1 MRVCGNLSRLL
12 VFCWYNPCDRYQQ
25 REKYQQMKLND
36 RKIRNL
42 RPESRPVRHS
52 DGYGLF
58 LEVTPRGSK
67 LWKMAYRFGGRQK
80 LLSFGAYPI
89 VTLSRA
95 REKCIE
101 AKRQLSE
108 GIDPR
113 AQAAEVKAQQIARTE
128 HTFEKIA
135 AEYVEKRI
143 KEGLSKTT
151 IQKKKWFLKLACAD
165 LGKIPIKEI
174 TAPIVLIPLKKQEE
188 KGNYETAK
196 RLRSTIGQVF
206 RYAVATARAETDPT
220 FALRDALI
228 SPRVK
233 HRAAM
238 TKRDDFKNLVKTIWT
253 FKGSSESI
261 ITALKLMAF
270 LYTRLKNGVWTIP
283 AERMK
288 MRREHA
294 KPLALP
300 VIELLEFH
308 RSQSDGHPRV
318 FPSLTGRDRPI
329 SENTMNQALRR
340 MSFAPS
346 EMTSHGFRAS
356 ASSLINE
363 SGLWNQD
370 AIEAE
375 LSHAD
380 PNQIRRIYHRALYWD
395 ERVKMADWWANQV
408 LQMATDVEA
417 LC

>member
-1 MRVCGNLSRLL
+1 
-12 VFCWYNPCDRYQQ
+12 
-25 REKYQQMKLND
+25 MKLND

-42 RPESRPVRHS
+42 KPESRPVRHS

-58 LEVTPRGSK
+58 LEVTPKGSK
-67 LWKMAYRFGGRQK
+67 LWKMAYRFGGKQK

-95 REKCIE
+95 REKCID

-113 AQAAEVKAQQIARTE
+113 AQAAEVKAQQIAKTE

-135 AEYVEKRI
+135 AEYVEKRR

-151 IQKKKWFLKLACAD
+151 IQKKEWFIQLACAD

-174 TAPIVLIPLKKQEE
+174 TAPIILIPLRKQEDR
-188 KGNYETAK
+188 GNYETAR

-206 RYAVATARAETDPT
+206 RYAVATARADTDPT

-228 SPRVK
+228 TPRVQ

-238 TKRDDFKNLVKTIWT
+238 TKRDDFKNLVQTIWT

-261 ITALKLMAF
+261 ITALKLMTF
-270 LYTRLKNGVWTIP
+270 LYTRPGELRLSYWDEFDLKNGVWTIP

-294 KPLALP
+294 KPL
-300 VIELLEFH
+300 
-308 RSQSDGHPRV
+308 SQSVVDLLKQHRLVSEGHSRV

-340 MSFAPS
+340 MSFSPE

-380 PNQIRRIYHRALYWD
+380 PNQVRRIYHRALYWE
-395 ERVKMADWWANQV
+395 ERVKMADWWADEV
-408 LQMATDVEA
+408 LKMVAGK
-417 LC
+417 

>member
-1 MRVCGNLSRLL
+1 MRVYGNLSRLL
-12 VFCWYNPCDRYQQ
+12 VFCWYNPCVRYQQ

-42 RPESRPVRHS
+42 RPENRPVRHS

-174 TAPIVLIPLKKQEE
+174 TAPIVLIPLKSRRKRATMRQRN
-188 KGNYETAK
+188 GFVRLLAK
-196 RLRSTIGQVF
+196 FFDMLLPLR
-206 RYAVATARAETDPT
+206 AR
-220 FALRDALI
+220 RQ
-228 SPRVK
+228 
-233 HRAAM
+233 
-238 TKRDDFKNLVKTIWT
+238 
-253 FKGSSESI
+253 
-261 ITALKLMAF
+261 
-270 LYTRLKNGVWTIP
+270 TRHSRC
-283 AERMK
+283 E
-288 MRREHA
+288 MR
-294 KPLALP
+294 
-300 VIELLEFH
+300 
-308 RSQSDGHPRV
+308 
-318 FPSLTGRDRPI
+318 
-329 SENTMNQALRR
+329 
-340 MSFAPS
+340 
-346 EMTSHGFRAS
+346 
-356 ASSLINE
+356 
-363 SGLWNQD
+363 
-370 AIEAE
+370 
-375 LSHAD
+375 
-380 PNQIRRIYHRALYWD
+380 
-395 ERVKMADWWANQV
+395 
-408 LQMATDVEA
+408 
-417 LC
+417 